1 MLHVLLSKSLPL
13 FYEERRA
20 TIKVTEAVE
29 ATEAE
34 VYKANRPVFLLLRS
48 RPNIFEGLLLKY
60 CIAQFRW
67 PQRPLRPVLLRNV
80 NQTEDSKK
88 ISPFFQVFLHLPV
101 LIHFELWQIQALNKI
116 LANFQSVL
124 YSSLDSKQFI
134 KDFNFYSALPIITIC

>member
-20 TIKVTEAVE
+20 TIKVTESVEATEAVE
-29 ATEAE
+29 ATE
-34 VYKANRPVFLLLRS
+34 VYKANKAEFLLLRS
-48 RPNIFEGLLLKY
+48 RPNIFEGLLKY

-101 LIHFELWQIQALNKI
+101 LIHSELWQIQALNKI
-116 LANFQSVL
+116 LANFQIVL

-134 KDFNFYSALPIITIC
+134 

>member
-1 MLHVLLSKSLPL
+1 MEGSSFQVHDWSPKFLSDLNLTWGWPQIRPPKLPKAEYWKMLHVLLSKSLPL

-67 PQRPLRPVLLRNV
+67 TQRPLRPVLLRNV
-80 NQTEDSKK
+80 NQTEDNKK
-88 ISPFFQVFLHLPV
+88 RSPFFQV
-101 LIHFELWQIQALNKI
+101 I
-116 LANFQSVL
+116 L
-124 YSSLDSKQFI
+124 
-134 KDFNFYSALPIITIC
+134 C